1 MQIKVFHV
9 TTQRKLTTQMRIREH
24 TGDLVPICERCWINE
39 NSVWEPESVD
49 EEGGITT
56 RLVSITL
63 PIKLVPGSANDCY
76 ICDKITVVG
85 IYVSENELYLEAE
98 ASMEKEVENNIEEE
112 E

>member
-1 MQIKVFHV
+1 
-9 TTQRKLTTQMRIREH
+9 MRIREY

-39 NSVWEPESVD
+39 NSTWEPESVD
-49 EEGGITT
+49 EDGGITT

-85 IYVSENELYLEAE
+85 IYVSENELYQEQL
-98 ASMEKEVENNIEEE
+98 KEQERSKDSATEDDED
-112 E
+112 

>member
-1 MQIKVFHV
+1 
-9 TTQRKLTTQMRIREH
+9 MRIREH
-24 TGDLVPICERCWINE
+24 TGDLVPICERCWISE

-56 RLVSITL
+56 RLVSITI

-85 IYVSENELYLEAE
+85 IYVSENELYLETQAQN
-98 ASMEKEVENNIEEE
+98 ASQQEVQNDTEEE